1 MFPPNETLDADHR
14 SLWPWKRWFAR
25 EEPLTPRPDEQ
36 AAAPRSNLARRISR
50 KAIPGLPRPGTFKRQ
65 QSELRHNLE
74 GVKAKQNERR
84 AFSVDPHRAEQLC
97 DSPKTS
103 TLSLPRNSAP
113 TLIGVPVNDDVNSIM
128 EEQQTNPEVVEP
140 EIPRD
145 DLPEHPA
152 PPSIAGSDDL
162 LDEELEKRWILNLS
176 MHFRDRS
183 NREKFF
189 VTYAETPTHWR
200 RVTISLDYREA
211 PPNSLEE
218 ELQQTQYQRD
228 KSARIYAAIR
238 ESLPDI
244 QFYDTVTN
252 LKLQTESERLHVH
265 VTEDIHEVILFPPVS
280 AINHLFCQRVKEQD
294 LVFDSHLS
302 GFVYKVT
309 VNGHVYIK
317 KEIPGPDTV
326 EEFLYEVNALH
337 RLSNSDSVIKFG
349 GVITSNDGAQLK
361 GLLISFAEKGALI
374 DVIFEGK
381 GELSWPRR
389 ERWAKQIVQGLSEIH
404 EGIYQLL
411 IPTYLFLKLTFL
423 LAGFVQGD
431 FTLSNIVIDDEDNA
445 KIIDINR
452 RGCPVGWEPPEVA
465 ALIDSKQRISM
476 YIGVKSDIFQLGMVL
491 WALAMQQDEPE
502 IQPRPLTLASA
513 QQEIPSYYRA
523 LVGICL
529 SDDPRTR
536 CHTTSLLSMFPELE
550 SDDHGRIYGNQPSD
564 HVEAQYIDP
573 AHAVERDDIDNF
585 RLMDSQTT
593 ERGGLAPSTGTHT
606 YVNAPTDMSGE
617 AYFFPRRG
625 RSPPRSATEEHAL
638 EPHIV
643 TVSPGRHYL
652 AEYQVSEV
660 VTNDIVDDFVA
671 PHGLVDNHA
680 IGGNDAVVRFDI
692 EDAVGDNEHTNSGEN
707 RHAIDYTEDSL
718 DDANRINNAAENV
731 TASPT
736 CEVVATQNITTT
748 IANESA
754 SLINGDAG
762 ETGTVAS
769 RDERSEDVLESLG
782 NATESNAAVS
792 GDCENIQNPAA
803 TANEDAG
810 DKKGDASENHM
821 VTPDNGGESTLDVA
835 TTAMSNDSGYA
846 QSATQDDS
854 TVAGFKGDDI
864 VATESMNGDYSYIT
878 GDVTIAAGDGIKE
891 TPNLTVKNS
900 DEGANNASADTFT
913 DNSGL
918 EGGARNITDCND
930 TGNGVAVNTTHG
942 ETSNEIEN
950 EIKDNTVLGG
960 ASHNTDDVVTG
971 NGIVSKEA
979 VEQSVAP
986 RGEAKYCGEVT
997 GEEFVILGVGTK
1009 QHPDEGVLA
1018 ARGVVD
1024 IMKERNNNLEQ
1035 MDAAIGDLTGIG
1047 GHSTLEHSEIPQGI
1061 SDDDLMTDTR

>member
-1 MFPPNETLDADHR
+1 MAKFLPFQDATTQMLLPHETLDTDHR

-25 EEPLTPRPDEQ
+25 EEPLTPRPEEQ

-74 GVKAKQNERR
+74 AVKAKQNERR

-113 TLIGVPVNDDVNSIM
+113 TLIGVAADDADFTT
-128 EEQQTNPEVVEP
+128 EEQLAVAELAEP
-140 EIPRD
+140 ELPRD
-145 DLPEHPA
+145 DFPDHPA
-152 PPSIAGSDDL
+152 PHSIAESDE

-200 RVTISLDYREA
+200 RVTISLDYRDA
-211 PPNSLEE
+211 PASSLEE

-252 LKLQTESERLHVH
+252 LKLQTENDRLHVH
-265 VTEDIHEVILFPPVS
+265 VTEDIHEVITFPPVS
-280 AINHLFCQRVKEQD
+280 AIGHLYCQRVKEQD

-337 RLSNSDSVIKFG
+337 RLSGSDSVIQFG
-349 GVITSNDGAQLK
+349 GVITSNDGAHLK

-374 DVIFEGK
+374 DVIYDGK

-404 EGIYQLL
+404 E
-411 IPTYLFLKLTFL
+411 
-423 LAGFVQGD
+423 AGFVQGD
-431 FTLSNIVIDDEDNA
+431 FTLSNIVIDGEDNA

-465 ALIDSKQRISM
+465 ALIESKQRISM

-513 QQEIPSYYRA
+513 PQEIPSYYRA
-523 LVGICL
+523 LVNICL
-529 SDDPRTR
+529 SDDPRRR
-536 CHTTSLLSMFPELE
+536 CHTTSLLSMFPEME
-550 SDDHGRIYGNQPSD
+550 GDDNGRVYGNQPSD

-573 AHAVERDDIDNF
+573 ANAVERDDIDNF
-585 RLMDSQTT
+585 RLLDSQTT
-593 ERGGLAPSTGTHT
+593 ERGAVAPSTGTHT

-625 RSPPRSATEEHAL
+625 RSPPRSVVEDHEL
-638 EPHIV
+638 EPRIV

-652 AEYQVSEV
+652 EECPVSETV
-660 VTNDIVDDFVA
+660 SNNETDNYSV
-671 PHGLVDNHA
+671 PHGLEN
-680 IGGNDAVVRFDI
+680 IGSGEGTVHFDS
-692 EDAVGDNEHTNSGEN
+692 EDVVGDTEHNNSGEN
-707 RHAIDYTEDSL
+707 RSAVNPTGVSPEDTNHINNATEGGTSSPTHETEAAQNITSAISNESAGLVNGDTFETGAIAPGDNRQDVLGYLGNTTESNTADSRDYDNIQIPSATSAKGDVGDDKGEDAIGSQTVTSDNGGDSTPKAATIATSSDAGYAPSATETSSTVSGYKSPGVVSTEIMSGDISYITGNMIEDRAISSENTIEEAQKVAV
-718 DDANRINNAAENV
+718 DDANRHVNHVVENV
-731 TASPT
+731 ADNA
-736 CEVVATQNITTT
+736 VA
-748 IANESA
+748 
-754 SLINGDAG
+754 GDAG
-762 ETGTVAS
+762 NVTGYMDP
-769 RDERSEDVLESLG
+769 RHDI
-782 NATESNAAVS
+782 AV
-792 GDCENIQNPAA
+792 
-803 TANEDAG
+803 
-810 DKKGDASENHM
+810 
-821 VTPDNGGESTLDVA
+821 
-835 TTAMSNDSGYA
+835 
-846 QSATQDDS
+846 DD
-854 TVAGFKGDDI
+854 
-864 VATESMNGDYSYIT
+864 
-878 GDVTIAAGDGIKE
+878 
-891 TPNLTVKNS
+891 
-900 DEGANNASADTFT
+900 
-913 DNSGL
+913 
-918 EGGARNITDCND
+918 
-930 TGNGVAVNTTHG
+930 THG
-942 ETSNEIEN
+942 DTNNTIEN
-950 EIKDNTVLGG
+950 TIQGNTVLGG
-960 ASHNTDDVVTG
+960 ASDANFMIAGTG
-971 NGIVSKEA
+971 IASGEA
-979 VEQSVAP
+979 VEQSGIP
-986 RGEAKYCGEVT
+986 RDGAEECGEVT
-997 GEEFVILGVGTK
+997 TDEFVILGLVGTK
-1009 QHPDEGVLA
+1009 HADDTVLP
-1018 ARGVVD
+1018 ARDVTD
-1024 IMKERNNNLEQ
+1024 IVEKQDNNLEPPV
-1035 MDAAIGDLTGIG
+1035 DTAIGDLAGIG
-1047 GHSTLEHSEIPQGI
+1047 GHSTLDHSEIPQGI
-1061 SDDDLMTDTR
+1061 SDDDLMTDMR